1 MADALPLGHLNG
13 KLLPLREARISPLD
27 RSFLFGDGVYEV
39 IAVHGGHAPQLAANI
54 ARLARSLGELKIR
67 NPYQAGQWAE
77 LIRELAAANGGGDLY
92 VYLQVFPGSEYGRH
106 HAPLPDVDP
115 TGFGFCGP
123 PPPPPPEPY
132 ERGL

>member
-1 MADALPLGHLNG
+1 MAEPFPFCHLNG
-13 KLLPLREARISPLD
+13 QLLPLREARISPLD

-77 LIRELAAANGGGDLY
+77 LIRELAAANGGRDPL
-92 VYLQVFPGSEYGRH
+92 VFPPVFRCRAYSPYY
-106 HAPLPDVDP
+106 
-115 TGFGFCGP
+115 TP
-123 PPPPPPEPY
+123 PP
-132 ERGL
+132 

>member
-1 MADALPLGHLNG
+1 MSEPLPLCHLNG

-92 VYLQVFPGSEYGRH
+92 VYLQGSPGSEYGRNH
-106 HAPLPDVDP
+106 PPPPDGEPPGV
-115 TGFGFCGP
+115 GFFAP
-123 PPPPPPEPY
+123 PPPPPP
-132 ERGL
+132 G

>member
-1 MADALPLGHLNG
+1 MAEPFPLCHLNG
-13 KLLPLREARISPLD
+13 QLLPLREARISPLD

-77 LIRELAAANGGGDLY
+77 LIRELAAANGGGEFY
-92 VYLQVFPGSEYGRH
+92 FYLQVSLGNEYGPNY
-106 HAPLPDVDP
+106 APLSQILP
-115 TGFGFCGP
+115 TVF
-123 PPPPPPEPY
+123 
-132 ERGL
+132 

>member
-1 MADALPLGHLNG
+1 MAEPFPLCHLNG
-13 KLLPLREARISPLD
+13 QLLPLREARISPLD

-77 LIRELAAANGGGDLY
+77 LIRELAAANGGGELY
-92 VYLQVFPGSEYGRH
+92 FYLQGAPGSRNRRK
-106 HAPLPDVDP
+106 HAPLPDVEP
-115 TGFGFCGP
+115 PGFCFS
-123 PPPPPPEPY
+123 
-132 ERGL
+132 